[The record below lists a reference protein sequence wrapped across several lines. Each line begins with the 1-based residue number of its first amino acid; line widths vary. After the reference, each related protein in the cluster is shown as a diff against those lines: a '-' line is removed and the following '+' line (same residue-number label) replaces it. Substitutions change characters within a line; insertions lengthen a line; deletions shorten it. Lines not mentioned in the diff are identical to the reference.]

1 MIKDEVTKRFPA
13 CGKIEKEYENSKW
26 YSVCMQLIFT
36 LVGIYFFW
44 LMLNEAT
51 LVERLDNI
59 AILFFCLW
67 RIHRQRDTMCYIA
80 TNGMIVRRKCMSL
93 RDYYNEQVHEERN
106 LVYLPYKTIFL
117 IADTW
122 QEIELGKAEEGG
134 IAVLPVRLQFLS
146 KKNKQQIMDRIKEGQ
161 EKETKDTL

>member
-1 MIKDEVTKRFPA
+1 
-13 CGKIEKEYENSKW
+13 
-26 YSVCMQLIFT
+26 
-36 LVGIYFFW
+36 
-44 LMLNEAT
+44 
-51 LVERLDNI
+51 
-59 AILFFCLW
+59 
-67 RIHRQRDTMCYIA
+67 
-80 TNGMIVRRKCMSL
+80 MSL

-122 QEIELGKAEEGG
+122 QKIELGKAEEGG